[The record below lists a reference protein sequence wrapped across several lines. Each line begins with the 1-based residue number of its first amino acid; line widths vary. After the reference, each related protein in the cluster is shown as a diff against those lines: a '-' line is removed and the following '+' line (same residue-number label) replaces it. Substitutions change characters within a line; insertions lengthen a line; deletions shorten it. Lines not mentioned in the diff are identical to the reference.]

1 MFPLGTLDYVLI
13 GIVAV
18 SALVGLLRG
27 LFREAM
33 SLVVW
38 AAALWAAAHYGEW
51 LAPRLGGVVGNEALR
66 LWAARLGLL
75 LAVLLA
81 GGVLTWLVAMALHA
95 TGLGATDRV
104 VGLIFGLARGV
115 LLTGL
120 VVLGLGL
127 AGFTDEPWWRQ
138 SKLLPYA
145 APVAETL
152 REAAE
157 QGLGRSWSLSVHASP
172 PATAGPNLSWS

>member
-1 MFPLGTLDYVLI
+1 VLGLGTLDYVLI

-33 SLVVW
+33 SLLAW
-38 AAALWAAAHYGEW
+38 AAALWVAASYGEW
-51 LAPRLGGVVGNEALR
+51 LAPRLAGAIGNAQLA
-66 LWAARLGLL
+66 LWAARLALL
-75 LAVLLA
+75 VGVLIA
-81 GGVLTWLVAMALHA
+81 GGIVTWVLAMALHA
-95 TGLGATDRV
+95 TRLGATDRV
-104 VGLIFGLARGV
+104 VGLVFGLARGV
-115 LLTGL
+115 LLVGL
-120 VVLGLGL
+120 LVLALRV

-157 QGLGRSWSLSVHASP
+157 QGLGRSWSLSVHAFP
-172 PATAGPNLSWS
+172 PVPRPILVSWS

>member
-1 MFPLGTLDYVLI
+1 MFPLGTLDFVLI
-13 GIVAV
+13 GVVAV

-51 LAPRLGGVVGNEALR
+51 LAPRLEGVIANAQLR
-66 LWAARLGLL
+66 LWGARLGLL
-75 LAVLLA
+75 VAVLV
-81 GGVLTWLVAMALHA
+81 GGGLLTWLVAMALHA
-95 TGLGATDRV
+95 TQLGATDRV
-104 VGLIFGLARGV
+104 VGLVFGLARGV
-115 LLTGL
+115 LLAGL
-120 VVLGLGL
+120 VVLGLRL
-127 AGFTDEPWWRQ
+127 AGFADEPWWRQ

-157 QGLGRSWSLSVHASP
+157 QGFGRSWSLSVHAP
-172 PATAGPNLSWS
+172 PAAAAGSYRLWS